1 VSGMRV
7 ALVYRRFNRGGSLE
21 RDVVQLAEGLARRGV
36 DVHCYCNPDDRS
48 IAPDGIRFHDVRP
61 LLRSRSRFGQ
71 PIETGSFAAAATKA
85 LRRDRALYDVVDV
98 TGVSAWEADVVTV
111 HGVTKAMQRRWP
123 EDAGRNFRA
132 ARLRAAAAPAV
143 RPQIAVA
150 RWVERIQF
158 RSSHV
163 RAIAVTEEVRRDLID
178 VHTVAPER
186 IDVIPP
192 PVEFDLFAA
201 ANRADVRG
209 ELGLSSDTA
218 VLLFVGHDFARK
230 GLAFAIEA
238 LSGLP
243 ENVHLVVVGGGPRG
257 QAETQAHKAGVRARV
272 HFVGRTE
279 HPEHYFAAADV
290 LVLPT
295 LQDPWGI
302 TLIEAMAAG
311 VPVVTTAAAGAS
323 ATVRAARAGVVLDD
337 ASANGVRG
345 AVEWLLSDSDRRR
358 EVAARGREAA
368 ERLGVENHV
377 DLVLRVYE
385 RVVSER
391 RPHAVAAATAEA
403 A

>member
-1 VSGMRV
+1 
-7 ALVYRRFNRGGSLE
+7 
-21 RDVVQLAEGLARRGV
+21 
-36 DVHCYCNPDDRS
+36 
-48 IAPDGIRFHDVRP
+48 
-61 LLRSRSRFGQ
+61 
-71 PIETGSFAAAATKA
+71 
-85 LRRDRALYDVVDV
+85 
-98 TGVSAWEADVVTV
+98 VVTV

-123 EDAGRNFRA
+123 DDAGRNFRA

-158 RSSHV
+158 RSPHV
-163 RAIAVTEEVRRDLID
+163 RAIAVTEEVRRDLVD
-178 VHTVAPER
+178 VHRVAPER

-192 PVEFDLFAA
+192 RVEFDLFAV
-201 ANRADVRG
+201 ANRGDVRG
-209 ELGLSSDTA
+209 DLGLSPDTA

-279 HPEHYFAAADV
+279 HPEDYFAAADV

-391 RPHAVAAATAEA
+391 RPRAVAAATAEA